1 MKWICTI
8 VKYNI
13 YHDILQRQKNTAR
26 KLDELEMFCNVE
38 DRILE
43 EVQGDIKAQR
53 FTAEKIPTE
62 IY

>member
-1 MKWICTI
+1 M
-8 VKYNI
+8 I
-13 YHDILQRQKNTAR
+13 YYEDTKILQE
-26 KLDELEMFCNVE
+26 KLDELEVFCNVE

-43 EVQGDIKAQR
+43 EAQGDIKAQR